1 MLRERRPRRAQRGD
15 LGRHALVVVGI
26 AAGTLA
32 LGKAQAA
39 TDSPATA
46 EESRPL
52 GRSATAPTLISA
64 GATLDQSP
72 SRAESRGREDV
83 SRPSRSVLLRR
94 LSSTARAGGSDGWY
108 VGMAG
113 ITLALAICGGV
124 VAVARRF
131 SSQVAAGEIRVVS
144 RVSLSPKHTVYL
156 LRVGRRA
163 LLVGAGPQ
171 GAPSLISELQ
181 DLAEIEPNPHQGEE
195 A

>member
-1 MLRERRPRRAQRGD
+1 
-15 LGRHALVVVGI
+15 
-26 AAGTLA
+26 
-32 LGKAQAA
+32 
-39 TDSPATA
+39 
-46 EESRPL
+46 
-52 GRSATAPTLISA
+52 
-64 GATLDQSP
+64 
-72 SRAESRGREDV
+72 
-83 SRPSRSVLLRR
+83 
-94 LSSTARAGGSDGWY
+94 
-108 VGMAG
+108 MAG